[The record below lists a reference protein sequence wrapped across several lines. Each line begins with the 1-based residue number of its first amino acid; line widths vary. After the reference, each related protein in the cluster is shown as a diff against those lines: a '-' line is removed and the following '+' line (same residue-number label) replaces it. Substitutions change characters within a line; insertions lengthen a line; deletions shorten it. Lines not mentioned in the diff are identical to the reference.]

1 MKKIIIALLIVLVL
15 AGAGLYAYYLYA
27 KTRTPDKIL
36 TFEDCANAG
45 NLVVE
50 TIPRECHTKEGTLY
64 IEEDN
69 HKALTDYILVTV
81 PAPNS
86 KVKTPFKVE
95 GKARGSWY
103 KNNRLKLKVV
113 NYRGEVLFEKE
124 VFALS
129 DTSKDKFVE
138 FVAAV
143 NFTPPADLE
152 RGKLLIEKTSG
163 TDDPGKNGPLII
175 PLRF

>member
-1 MKKIIIALLIVLVL
+1 MKKIIIAALIVLIL
-15 AGAGLYAYYLYA
+15 IGAGLYAYYLYA

-69 HKALTDYILVTV
+69 HKALTDYVLVTV
-81 PAPNS
+81 PAPNT

-95 GKARGSWY
+95 GKAKGGWY

-152 RGKLLIEKTSG
+152 RGKLLIEKTSDV
-163 TDDPGKNGPLII
+163 DDPSKNGPLII